1 MKHPTE
7 EQLILYRYGELD
19 APLEAIQ
26 QHLVR
31 CNDCRSDY
39 ERLRWVLAT
48 VSEQPVPER
57 SEEYPSEVWSR
68 LQPHLAKTAG
78 PGRREV
84 TGWFGMPRWA
94 ALAAVAA
101 LVLAAFIAGRFW
113 PGHPTQAP
121 EPVSAQVRDRILLVA
136 VDDHLERSQMVLVE
150 LVNTQATGE
159 VDISREQRRAEDL
172 LADNRLY
179 RQTAMRVGEPGL
191 ANLLDELERVLTEVV
206 NSPAEVSAREL
217 QSLRRRIEDQGILFK
232 MRVVGTEVERREQRS
247 GKQPSGLQGL
257 ASPPEGTT

>member
-1 MKHPTE
+1 MKHPSE
-7 EQLILYRYGELD
+7 EQLILYRYRERD
-19 APLEAIQ
+19 APLEAIE
-26 QHLVR
+26 QHLAR
-31 CNDCRSDY
+31 CSDCRSDY
-39 ERLRWVLAT
+39 ERLQWVLAT

-57 SEEYPSEVWSR
+57 SEEYAAEVWSR
-68 LQPHLAKTAG
+68 LQPHLAKKAG
-78 PGRREV
+78 LGRRMV
-84 TGWFGMPRWA
+84 TSWFGMPRWA
-94 ALAAVAA
+94 AVGTGAA
-101 LVLAAFIAGRFW
+101 LVVAAFIAGRFW

-172 LADNRLY
+172 LVDNRLY